1 MIRKLAV
8 AFLMVERGG
17 MSAGLKSQVKTG
29 CLCKNLGLSA
39 QKEGLTE
46 IFSRTGPES
55 FQESRQGLK
64 KTLTIPGFLL
74 KLHHS

>member
-29 CLCKNLGLSA
+29 CLCKNLCLSA

-46 IFSRTGPES
+46 ILVVQVPRVFR
-55 FQESRQGLK
+55 K
-64 KTLTIPGFLL
+64 VDKD
-74 KLHHS
+74 